1 MLLVELSSIGEDGL
15 SHFVGA
21 ESTEHRPE
29 LAVIVFKGR
38 DGFEFTHEKSVLR
51 ESRRDTYPSPRG
63 DGTTHYFEK
72 KDQGVIIQEGPGV
85 IAKAHL
91 FTTGYLRYV
100 QTYCAFIG

>member
-1 MLLVELSSIGEDGL
+1 MLLVDLSPIGEDGL
-15 SHFVGA
+15 SHFVGS
-21 ESTEHRPE
+21 ESTERRPE

-38 DGFEFTHEKSVLR
+38 DG
-51 ESRRDTYPSPRG
+51 
-63 DGTTHYFEK
+63 TTHYFEK
-72 KDQGVIIQEGPGV
+72 KGQGVIIQEGPGV